1 MLQFLSEQGNFDILL
16 PVVLL
21 GLELLLKPC
30 DLLLPGCRIEDAFL
44 PLLRGFAQALLP
56 LLRGFAQALLPLLRR
71 RLGDGN
77 ADRDS
82 GSLPESMAS
91 LARRKQT
98 EHKHRG
104 SA

>member
-56 LLRGFAQALLPLLRR
+56 LLRR